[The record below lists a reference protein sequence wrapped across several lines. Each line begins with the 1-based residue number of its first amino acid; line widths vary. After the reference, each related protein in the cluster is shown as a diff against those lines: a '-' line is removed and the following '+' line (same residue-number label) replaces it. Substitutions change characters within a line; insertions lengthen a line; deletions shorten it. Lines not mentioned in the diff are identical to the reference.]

1 MSFKKCLFRPLT
13 HFKVKLLFVVLLL
26 SFRSSSY
33 TLHIAS
39 LCTCMCLTNIQC
51 LTCLCLQEEMGLVS
65 RQSSRLTWPVLS
77 GLSWVSA
84 PASVPLPWNPF
95 FLALASADSAFY
107 TFSASAFIL
116 LCFLF
121 LYLSFLL
128 LLLATYSFA
137 VFMYAHSMHVCAHMH
152 TFNIY
157 VEVRGQLGNWF
168 SSHHQVGARD

>member
-1 MSFKKCLFRPLT
+1 MYMYVPYKYPVSHLPLSARGDGFGEQT
-13 HFKVKLLFVVLLL
+13 E
-26 SFRSSSY
+26 
-33 TLHIAS
+33 
-39 LCTCMCLTNIQC
+39 
-51 LTCLCLQEEMGLVS
+51 LQADLACPLWPFMGLC
-65 RQSSRLTWPVLS
+65 PCFCP
-77 GLSWVSA
+77 
-84 PASVPLPWNPF
+84 PALNPF